1 MLRRNLLERL
11 KRLEIGRLSSII
23 PLVSPV
29 TPISKIIGILKELN
43 AYEVFLEVNKKIG
56 IITTRS
62 ILRTSKIT
70 KAKAKSL
77 AIFVPKLSPKTT
89 LEEAAR
95 LMMEHRIRALPIIEN
110 NSLIGA
116 IQALSIIKL
125 MKDHGFS
132 GIKAKDIMTRNPITL
147 FRDDLASKARRLM
160 THRRIDHLPV
170 LIGGELIGVLTSSQI
185 VFNMFQATE
194 TIDRN
199 EMLFEQQRK
208 LEFSVKNL
216 MDTNPLACKINDNI
230 TLVCDEMIRQEATCS
245 IVTLWKEVQGIITYR
260 DYMKLIAKQ
269 LDVTEAPL
277 YIIGLPDNPLEAEM
291 AKSKFTRSIKHL
303 KRIFPFIEEAKAI
316 IRTFSKGKKVRQR
329 YEVRVSIITPKR
341 TFTYTESGWELPE
354 IFDDLTKK
362 MKKTLTQ
369 RFSRRTPKKGVF
381 R

>member
-1 MLRRNLLERL
+1 
-11 KRLEIGRLSSII
+11 
-23 PLVSPV
+23 
-29 TPISKIIGILKELN
+29 
-43 AYEVFLEVNKKIG
+43 
-56 IITTRS
+56 
-62 ILRTSKIT
+62 
-70 KAKAKSL
+70 
-77 AIFVPKLSPKTT
+77 
-89 LEEAAR
+89 
-95 LMMEHRIRALPIIEN
+95 
-110 NSLIGA
+110 
-116 IQALSIIKL
+116 
-125 MKDHGFS
+125 
-132 GIKAKDIMTRNPITL
+132 
-147 FRDDLASKARRLM
+147 
-160 THRRIDHLPV
+160 
-170 LIGGELIGVLTSSQI
+170 
-185 VFNMFQATE
+185 
-194 TIDRN
+194 
-199 EMLFEQQRK
+199 
-208 LEFSVKNL
+208 
-216 MDTNPLACKINDNI
+216 
-230 TLVCDEMIRQEATCS
+230 MIRQEATCS

>member
-1 MLRRNLLERL
+1 MERF
-11 KRLEIGRLSSII
+11 KRLEIGGFSSFV

-29 TPISKIIGILKELN
+29 TPISKIIGILKELK
-43 AYEVFLEVNKKIG
+43 AYEVFIEVNKKIG

-62 ILRTSKIT
+62 ILRTSNIT
-70 KAKAKSL
+70 TAKAKSL
-77 AIFVPKLSPKTT
+77 AIFVPKLSPRTT
-89 LEEAAR
+89 IEEAAR
-95 LMMEHRIRALPIIEN
+95 LMMEHRIRALPVVEN

-147 FRDDLASKARRLM
+147 FRDDLVSKARRLM
-160 THRRIDHLPV
+160 SRRRIDHLPV
-170 LIGGELIGVLTSSQI
+170 LTVGELIGVLTSSQI

-216 MDTNPLACKINDNI
+216 MDTNPLTCKNNDNI
-230 TLVCDEMIRQEATCS
+230 TLVFDEMIKERATCS
-245 IVTLWKEVQGIITYR
+245 IVTLWKEVHGIITYR

-269 LDVTEAPL
+269 LDVTGAPL

-291 AKSKFTRSIKHL
+291 VKSKFTRIIKLL
-303 KRIFPFIEEAKAI
+303 KRSFPFIEEAKAI
-316 IRTFSKGKKVRQR
+316 IRIFSEGQKARQR

-354 IFDDLTKK
+354 IFDDLSKK
-362 MKKTLTQ
+362 MKRRLTQ
-369 RFSRRTPKKGVF
+369 RFSRRVPKKEIL